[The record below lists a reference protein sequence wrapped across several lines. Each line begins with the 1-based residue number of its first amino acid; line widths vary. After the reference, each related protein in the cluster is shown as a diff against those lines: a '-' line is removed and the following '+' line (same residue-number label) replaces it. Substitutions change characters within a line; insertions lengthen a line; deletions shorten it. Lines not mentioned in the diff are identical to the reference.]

1 VSSGF
6 SLESAGPG
14 WARICGRI
22 DVENAA
28 EVFEQGLLLSGDGP
42 EMDVDLSGLTTA
54 DSVTLAVLIAWA
66 GRARKQGKGV
76 HYSGISDQLRAL
88 AQLSDVESLLDAAPT
103 PAG

>member
-1 VSSGF
+1 MSAGF

-14 WARICGRI
+14 RARISGRI

-28 EVFEQGLLLSGDGP
+28 EVFELGLLLSGDGP
-42 EMDVDLSGLTTA
+42 GMEVDVSALTTA

-88 AQLSDVESLLDAAPT
+88 ARLSDVESLLDAAPT
-103 PAG
+103 PSG